1 MKRTLVGTLE
11 ALWRY
16 PVKSMQGEELGASSI
31 SIQGLLGD
39 RTYALWDVET
49 KRIAS
54 AKNPRKWSS
63 LLNCHATLEQTP
75 QVGQPTPSVH
85 ISLPNGSTVTSEQD
99 DINTLLS
106 NWIDREVKFL
116 ATVPETPSLDQY
128 WPDIEGT
135 AYQDTVTQLF
145 MPPGTFF
152 DSCPIHA
159 ITTATLD
166 RLQELYSDGEFA
178 LRRFRPNLLINTQ
191 SAQAD
196 FVENAWVG
204 HILAIG
210 DFVRLKIDTACPRCV
225 VTTLAQAE
233 LPQDLAIL
241 KTTAEYNDV
250 IAGIRLSVIQG
261 GTIHQGDFIWL
272 EEGDQEAEN

>member
-1 MKRTLVGTLE
+1 MERTLVGTLE

-16 PVKSMQGEELGASSI
+16 PVKSMQGEELGASNI
-31 SIQGLLGD
+31 GTQGLLGD

-63 LLNCHATLEQTP
+63 LLECHATLEQTP
-75 QVGQPTPSVH
+75 QVGQATPSVK
-85 ISLPNGSTVTSEQD
+85 ISLPNGSTVTSQQA
-99 DINTLLS
+99 DIDTLLS
-106 NWIDREVKFL
+106 NWTNREVQFL

-128 WPDIEGT
+128 WPDVEGT
-135 AYQDTVTQLF
+135 AHQDTVTQLF
-145 MPPGTFF
+145 MPTGTFF

-166 RLQELYSDGEFA
+166 RLQELYPEGQFDR
-178 LRRFRPNLLINTQ
+178 RRFRPNLLINTQ

-204 HILAIG
+204 HVLAIG
-210 DFVRLKIDTACPRCV
+210 DTVRLKIDTACPRCV

-241 KTTAEYNDV
+241 KTTAQYNEV
-250 IAGIRLSVIQG
+250 IAGIRLSIIQG
-261 GTIHQGDFIWL
+261 GSICQNDSIWL
-272 EEGDQEAEN
+272 EKIEA

>member
-1 MKRTLVGTLE
+1 MERKLVGTLE

-16 PVKSMQGEELGASSI
+16 PVKSMQGEELGASNI
-31 SIQGLLGD
+31 GTKGLLGD
-39 RTYALWDVET
+39 RCYALWDVET

-75 QVGQPTPSVH
+75 QVGEPTPTVK
-85 ISLPNGSTVTSEQD
+85 ISLPNGATVTSEEANIDTQ
-99 DINTLLS
+99 LS
-106 NWIDREVKFL
+106 SWIDREVQFL
-116 ATVPETPSLDQY
+116 ATVPKTPSLDQY
-128 WPDIEGT
+128 WPDVEGT

-145 MPPGTFF
+145 MPTGTFF

-166 RLQELYSDGEFA
+166 RLQELYPEGKFDR
-178 LRRFRPNLLINTQ
+178 RRFRPNLLINSQ

-204 HILAIG
+204 HILAVG
-210 DFVRLKIDTACPRCV
+210 DTVRLKVDTACPRCV

-241 KTTAEYNDV
+241 QTTAQYNKV
-250 IAGIRLSVIQG
+250 IAGVRLSVIQG
-261 GTIHQGDFIWL
+261 GNIYQGDSIWL
-272 EEGDQEAEN
+272 EETKA